1 LWRFTTLLVAAERAK
16 DAYKPQIKYQLD
28 NYNRQLVC
36 FKSTFRRRLME
47 LHLENTPIEVLE
59 PEFRL
64 MYLVEGKDENRHKE
78 GLLRQQFVYY
88 ELVAKQVD
96 TQKLLSCNGNKG
108 R

>member
-1 LWRFTTLLVAAERAK
+1 
-16 DAYKPQIKYQLD
+16 
-28 NYNRQLVC
+28 
-36 FKSTFRRRLME
+36 ME